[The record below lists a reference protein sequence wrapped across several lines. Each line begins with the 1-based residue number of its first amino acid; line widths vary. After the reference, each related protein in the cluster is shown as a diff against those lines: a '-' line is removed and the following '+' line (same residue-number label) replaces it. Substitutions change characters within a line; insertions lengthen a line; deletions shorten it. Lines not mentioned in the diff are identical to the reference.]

1 MRQPVGWWLYPTL
14 RYGRNSWRWSAVT
27 LSNRTCATAGAC
39 TILIRLYSAELSAQ
53 EPEDAE
59 RALKSILQQYLIRL
73 AGAAEWLTAV
83 TSEIAERLYVSPQHA
98 AGWFEAERTT
108 AIAIVMSLA
117 KRTDYRKWI
126 LVFAV
131 TLGEIL
137 SSQRH
142 WLQEFH
148 DVATVGA
155 SLVTDAQDR
164 HYATCALNHYVSALR
179 KMRQFGDALE
189 FVSILKL
196 RVKSRSPERR

>member
-1 MRQPVGWWLYPTL
+1 M
-14 RYGRNSWRWSAVT
+14 
-27 LSNRTCATAGAC
+27 
-39 TILIRLYSAELSAQ
+39 IRLYSAELSAQ

-83 TSEIAERLYVSPQHA
+83 TSEIAERLYASPQHA

-164 HYATCALNHYVSALR
+164 HYATCALNHYGSALR

-196 RVKSRSPERR
+196 RVISRSPERR